1 MNGNDH
7 RGARRRIMV
16 VGVGNPDRGDDGI
29 GPLVAKSLAPRLP
42 ADVALRVSS
51 GDVLALIDEWE
62 GYDALVCIDAAA
74 SMGVAGRIHRI
85 DLGVAPLPRDL
96 APISSHACGIA
107 EAVALARALDCA
119 PPRIIAY
126 AIEGSCF
133 EAGAGLSPEAV
144 QAAHDVVI
152 RIVDEVAALRQAPLE
167 CRGDA

>member
-1 MNGNDH
+1 MSGNDH
-7 RGARRRIMV
+7 RGARPRIMV

-29 GPLVAKSLAPRLP
+29 GPLVARRLAPRLP
-42 ADVALRVSS
+42 ADVALRVCR
-51 GDVLALIDEWE
+51 GDVLALIDGWA

-74 SMGVAGRIHRI
+74 SMGIPGRIHRI

-119 PPRIIAY
+119 PSRIVVY

-133 EAGAGLSPEAV
+133 EAGAGLSREAV
-144 QAAHDVVI
+144 QAAHDVAI